1 RLRRHQKHGRLFPHL
16 VNYRRKLKNW
26 ASCQK
31 PTRAKSGTSA
41 VSISVVFTSL
51 AGIEPLEDPEVLYV
65 GRTNDV
71 HRRMIEHK
79 HQDLAIDEYV
89 KKQFD
94 VNDGKDLRI
103 KWVQE
108 ETTITWNETIVD
120 ASQRN
125 LAIGQNTISRIRTY
139 DNPRPLQH

>member
-1 RLRRHQKHGRLFPHL
+1 MVSPICRRLLNKKWRDYVVEDVPHIPGIYVIGR
-16 VNYRRKLKNW
+16 
-26 ASCQK
+26 
-31 PTRAKSGTSA
+31 
-41 VSISVVFTSL
+41 
-51 AGIEPLEDPEVLYV
+51 IEPLEDPEVLYV

-108 ETTITWNETIVD
+108 ENDDHVERDYRRCIAKKLGYWPKYNIQD
-120 ASQRN
+120 
-125 LAIGQNTISRIRTY
+125 
-139 DNPRPLQH
+139 